1 MTASKHRNVVYIT
14 VDSIRAD
21 HVGHLGYDEPTT
33 PNLDELAERGTAC
46 TRAIA
51 NGIPTFYSF
60 KSLLGGVAS
69 LGHSTGIGMPTQAT
83 TVAEAFRDHG
93 YRTAGFNA
101 GNAWLTRG
109 YGYDRGFE
117 TFRDFITDDA
127 GDEGSAFSGLMPL
140 LQRVQSLV
148 DGIEFVEDKAG
159 FAART
164 AFSLVGKQ
172 PLEDAETITDAAL
185 EWLSDH
191 ASDDRPFFLWI
202 HYMDPHYPWVPRAE
216 DLAPFCDEHVSA
228 LEKGRIWH
236 KVAYLNNATAADGRE
251 LVSAA
256 ELSRISELY
265 DAEIRRTDAAI
276 GRVLDVLDTLNVRDE
291 TIVSVV
297 GDHGTELQDHGGF
310 SHGPRKLYD
319 ELIHVPLLFEGPDV
333 PSQRVSEVTSL
344 LDVAPTLL
352 DIAADDH
359 LSEFVGQSILER
371 TREHAVTEV
380 VYDYQPVSDKNADN
394 GVLTSC
400 IEWPWK
406 LIVNKETGDRELYN
420 LRKDPREQSSI
431 EMDPAHQD
439 VVNRLMEA
447 IETYQT
453 DLKRRNR
460 TRTEKAHVR
469 ATVASLQREG
479 MI

>member
-1 MTASKHRNVVYIT
+1 MSSSEHRNVVYIT

-33 PNLDELAERGTAC
+33 PRLDELADRGTTC

-69 LGHSTGIGMPTQAT
+69 LGHSTGIGMPTRAT
-83 TVAEAFRDHG
+83 TLAETFRDCG

-117 TFRDFITDDA
+117 TFRDFITDDS
-127 GDEGSAFSGLMPL
+127 EETSSPFSGVMPL

-148 DGIEFVEDKAG
+148 EGIDFVEDKAG
-159 FAART
+159 FAARV
-164 AFSLVGKQ
+164 AFSLVDKQ
-172 PLEDAETITDAAL
+172 PLENAETITDAAL
-185 EWLSDH
+185 EWLTNH

-202 HYMDPHYPWVPRAE
+202 HYMDPHYPWVPRTE
-216 DLAPFCDEHVSA
+216 DLEPFCDEHVSA
-228 LEKGRIWH
+228 LEKGRLWH
-236 KVAYLNNATAADGRE
+236 KVAYLNNATAADERE
-251 LVSAA
+251 PVSTT
-256 ELSRISELY
+256 ELARINDLY

-276 GRVLDVLDTLNVRDE
+276 GRVVDVLDTLGVRDE
-291 TIVSVV
+291 TVVSVV
-297 GDHGTELQDHGGF
+297 GDHGTELQEHGGF
-310 SHGPRKLYD
+310 SHGPRKLYN
-319 ELIHVPLLFEGPDV
+319 ELVHVPLLFEGPGV
-333 PSQRVSEVTSL
+333 PSRRVSELTSL

-352 DIAADDH
+352 DIAVDGRV
-359 LSEFVGQSILER
+359 SEFVGQSVLDQ
-371 TREHAVTEV
+371 TREHTVTQV
-380 VYDYQPVSDKNADN
+380 VYDYQPVSGKNADN

-406 LIVNKETGDRELYN
+406 LIVNEETGDRELYD
-420 LRKDPREQSSI
+420 LRDDPHEQSNV
-431 EMDPAHQD
+431 EREPEHRD
-439 VVNRLMEA
+439 VVDRLTET
-447 IETYQT
+447 IETYRA
-453 DLKRRNR
+453 DLERRNR

-469 ATVASLQREG
+469 STVASLQQDG
-479 MI
+479 TI